1 MKLELLTTPFFLEV
15 GNKIAKFQSAQD
27 LKHELLLLNGN
38 NKIAVGSFNNH
49 LNHLT
54 NAFNFQ
60 SNKKIPYTSACIGFG
75 IDRFVYALFLQL
87 GNNINKWPKKLKWI
101 LKLIKLN

>member
-1 MKLELLTTPFFLEV
+1 MK
-15 GNKIAKFQSAQD
+15 I
-27 LKHELLLLNGN
+27 LNGN

-60 SNKKIPYTSACIGFG
+60 SNKKG
-75 IDRFVYALFLQL
+75 LFFNLS
-87 GNNINKWPKKLKWI
+87 N
-101 LKLIKLN
+101 